1 MPLRKGPR
9 CAGVASPFLAHCVTA
24 GEEKTERT
32 ERELEGGKRQLIN
45 GRGGRARGERGS
57 RRERVDRGCS
67 DRSLRSARSL
77 ALFSVPP
84 HVETAWGVDGVCARC
99 RESTLK
105 LCPHQPLRQERITQ
119 PGAAFN
125 LTALLLPL
133 EAKREMWQGRG
144 QKATFQRAISTVISR
159 AFLISGRTSLGT
171 VVELNFDGCYR
182 RRWCDVL
189 PSLDHLQNAC
199 PLEVH

>member
-1 MPLRKGPR
+1 MRWRGIPVSRTRCNSWKGEDGKDR
-9 CAGVASPFLAHCVTA
+9 
-24 GEEKTERT
+24 

-119 PGAAFN
+119 PRRSLQPHGAFA
-125 LTALLLPL
+125 A
-133 EAKREMWQGRG
+133 AGSKKRDVAGPRSESDL
-144 QKATFQRAISTVISR
+144 STRHFYSHFASVPHKWSNF
-159 AFLISGRTSLGT
+159 AWYSGRAQL
-171 VVELNFDGCYR
+171 
-182 RRWCDVL
+182 
-189 PSLDHLQNAC
+189 
-199 PLEVH
+199 